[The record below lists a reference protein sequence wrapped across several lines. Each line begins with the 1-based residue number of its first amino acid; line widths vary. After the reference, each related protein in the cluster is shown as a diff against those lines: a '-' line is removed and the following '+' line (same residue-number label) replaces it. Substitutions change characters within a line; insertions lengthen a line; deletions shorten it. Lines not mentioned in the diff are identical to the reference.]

1 MLQWIQ
7 DLINGPKNN
16 YQKHIQELYR
26 QCDFLYN
33 QFNNIQANHQSLMQE
48 NAILYERLA
57 RLEAKKKETEG

>member
-33 QFNNIQANHQSLMQE
+33 QFSNIQANHQALMQE
-48 NAILYERLA
+48 NATLYERLA